1 MRFLFGL
8 LIILIT
14 FCGKKDEKSYRENPQ
29 PPPETYT
36 EPYINDSIND
46 SDTTFP
52 MFAEELEEFLKALKN
67 EGKEKAISV
76 GKKVG
81 VITNEEEEKMFRE
94 EGYIYLKVV
103 PKGDVFGIKP
113 KDFPPSTKISNLEMT
128 YLLIRVKVDEIK
140 ELKKVK
146 SVLYYIPKGVSISK
160 YVKFE

>member
-113 KDFPPSTKISNLEMT
+113 NDFPPSTKISNLEMT